1 MTIISNW
8 SFSQMC
14 ARRKEAGDVT
24 VDRRKQ
30 IVEAAAQSFALFG
43 YKATTMDQVAKI
55 AKVGKGTI
63 YTFFTNKE
71 ELFDE
76 ILQQLIH
83 EMKEIADREIT
94 EDRPFIDK
102 LYRVLD
108 RVLEYRS
115 RHELALKLSQELRDF
130 GTPMAKEALAKME
143 QELLEYI
150 EREVRVAMERGEVK
164 QGDPKVV
171 SFVMLQLYKALTTEW
186 NKLNAPLDKEAI
198 KDYFRLHFMEGL
210 KIRHP

>member
-1 MTIISNW
+1 MTI
-8 SFSQMC
+8 
-14 ARRKEAGDVT
+14 
-24 VDRRKQ
+24 DRRKQ

-83 EMKEIADREIT
+83 EMKEIADREIA

-108 RVLEYRS
+108 RVLDYRS
-115 RHELALKLSQELRDF
+115 RHELAMKLSQELRDF

-186 NKLNAPLDKEAI
+186 NKLNEPLDKEAI
-198 KDYFRLHFMEGL
+198 KAYFRLHFMEGL
-210 KIRHP
+210 TIRET

>member
-1 MTIISNW
+1 MTI
-8 SFSQMC
+8 
-14 ARRKEAGDVT
+14 
-24 VDRRKQ
+24 DRRKQ

-83 EMKEIADREIT
+83 EMKEIADREIA

-108 RVLEYRS
+108 RVLDYRS
-115 RHELALKLSQELRDF
+115 RHELAMKLSQELRDF

-186 NKLNAPLDKEAI
+186 NKLNEPLDKEAI
-198 KDYFRLHFMEGL
+198 KSYFRLHFMEGL
-210 KIRHP
+210 TIRET

>member
-14 ARRKEAGDVT
+14 AGRKEAGDVT

-83 EMKEIADREIT
+83 EMKEIADREST

-210 KIRHP
+210 MIR

>member
-1 MTIISNW
+1 MS
-8 SFSQMC
+8 
-14 ARRKEAGDVT
+14 

-30 IVEAAAQSFALFG
+30 IVEAATQSFALFG

-76 ILQQLIH
+76 IIMQVIH
-83 EMKEIADREIT
+83 EMKDIADGEIK
-94 EDRPFIDK
+94 EDSSFFDN

-108 RVLEYRS
+108 RALEFRS

-130 GTPMAKEALAKME
+130 GTPMAKEALNRIE
-143 QELLEYI
+143 GELLRYV
-150 EREVRVAMERGEVK
+150 ERQLLLAMDK
-164 QGDPKVV
+164 GDIAPGDTKIM
-171 SFVMLQLYKALTTEW
+171 SFVLVQLYKSLTTEW
-186 NKLNAPLDKEAI
+186 SKLYEPLDKETI
-198 KDYFRLHFMEGL
+198 KEHFLNYFVKG
-210 KIRHP
+210 ISVS

>member
-1 MTIISNW
+1 MTI
-8 SFSQMC
+8 
-14 ARRKEAGDVT
+14 
-24 VDRRKQ
+24 DRRKQ

-76 ILQQLIH
+76 ILQQLIY
-83 EMKEIADREIT
+83 EMKEIADREIA

-108 RVLEYRS
+108 RVLDYRS
-115 RHELALKLSQELRDF
+115 RHELAMKLSQELRDF

-186 NKLNAPLDKEAI
+186 NKLNEPLDKEAI
-198 KDYFRLHFMEGL
+198 KSYFRLHFMEGL
-210 KIRHP
+210 TIRET